1 MDAVIIESLS
11 YQYPETASYALQDI
25 SLRIQPGEFVSI
37 IGANGAGKTTLCS
50 AIRGFV
56 PHFYEGT
63 LSGTVTVAGKRIA
76 DSSIGELAADIGYVF
91 QNPFTQ
97 MSGVAASVFDELAYG
112 LGNIG
117 ITPSQT
123 VERVERML
131 EHAELTELRE
141 RDPMAL
147 SGGQQQRVALASVLV
162 MDQPLLVLDEPTSQL
177 DPQATDEVF
186 ELIKSAK
193 QEGRTIVLV
202 EHKMEQVAAYSDR
215 VVLMD
220 KGRIILD
227 GTPAEVFG
235 DPKCVEAG
243 TRLPESFYL
252 KEALSSSG
260 LALPEA
266 PLTIEDLTQAI
277 TQQLTKTTEVR

>member
-1 MDAVIIESLS
+1 MRRSPR
-11 YQYPETASYALQDI
+11 YQYPETAAYALRDI
-25 SLRIQPGEFVSI
+25 DLTIRPGEFVSI
-37 IGANGAGKTTLCS
+37 IGANGAGKTTLGS

-63 LSGTVTVAGKRIA
+63 LSGSVTVAGKVSDA
-76 DSSIGELAADIGYVF
+76 TIGELAADIGYVF

-97 MSGVAASVFDELAYG
+97 MSGVAATVFDELAYG

-117 ITPSQT
+117 ISPSET
-123 VERVERML
+123 VARVEDTIER
-131 EHAELTELRE
+131 AELTALRD

-162 MDQPLLVLDEPTSQL
+162 MEQPLLVLDEPTSQL

-186 ELIKSAK
+186 ELIKAAK
-193 QEGRTIVLV
+193 GEERTIVLV

-215 VVLMD
+215 VILMD

-227 GTPAEVFG
+227 GTPAEVFS
-235 DPKCVEAG
+235 DPRCVEAG

-252 KEALSSSG
+252 KDALSGSG
-260 LALPEA
+260 LDLPAA
-266 PLTIEDLTQAI
+266 PLMIDDLTDAI
-277 TQQLTKTTEVR
+277 VGQLRKTEVR